1 MTKTTTAEVKYIING
16 LLDLSEKALKA
27 GDRKAYQ
34 QYITYIAEV
43 AYEEALRKLAQ
54 EA

>member
-16 LLDLSEKALKA
+16 LLDLSEKALKR
-27 GDRKAYQ
+27 GDHETYQ
-34 QYITYIAEV
+34 KYIAFIAEV